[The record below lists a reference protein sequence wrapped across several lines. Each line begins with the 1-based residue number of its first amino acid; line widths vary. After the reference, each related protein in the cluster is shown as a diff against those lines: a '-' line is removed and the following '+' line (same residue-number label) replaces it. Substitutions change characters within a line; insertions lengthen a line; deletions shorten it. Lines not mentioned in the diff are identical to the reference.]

1 MRPEK
6 EKRLRE
12 KWKDKNDER
21 IERMRMMRDI
31 LQKEKAKRE
40 AAASE
45 TEN

>member
-21 IERMRMMRDI
+21 IERMRIMRDI

-40 AAASE
+40 RLASKA
-45 TEN
+45 EN